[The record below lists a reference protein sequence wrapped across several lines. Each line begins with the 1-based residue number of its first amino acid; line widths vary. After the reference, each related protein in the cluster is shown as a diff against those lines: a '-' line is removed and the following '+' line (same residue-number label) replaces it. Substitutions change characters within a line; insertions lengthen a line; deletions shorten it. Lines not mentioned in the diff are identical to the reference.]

1 MKIPM
6 KDLEGHVVEFLRKV
20 AETMPTSLHKW
31 IAGAMIASSA
41 TRIQEV
47 LGTFSDQDGMVDVDG
62 LRKIVDEGFSASGGE
77 LVVPVGGNS
86 VPVFNLEPVRV
97 KITKADADGLFAS
110 IGA

>member
-41 TRIQEV
+41 TRIEGM
-47 LGTFSDQDGMVDVDG
+47 LGTFADKDGMVDVDS

-77 LVVPVGGNS
+77 LVVPVGGS
-86 VPVFNLEPVRV
+86 SLPVFNLDPVRIKV
-97 KITKADADGLFAS
+97 TKADADAFFNGL
-110 IGA
+110 